1 MDKEVLIDPVLSL
14 SLSLASLCNLVTG
27 GITAWQVQLLPFAC
41 LNGNSFNII
50 IYYCL

>member
-1 MDKEVLIDPVLSL
+1 MDKEVLIDPVP